1 MPPTKRKAPAS
12 TSTCTPSSSSP
23 TCSTPALA
31 QLRTALSHYPTSLAL
46 RANASK
52 SSKELVELDHWFR
65 VDLRHKLGISA
76 PGDADHGATK
86 PKTKTKNSA
95 NQLVPLDRDDLTNLM
110 RWKLARGKFRPRLI
124 ELAASNPTTL
134 IDSVLTPLLERSTPS
149 LSLVPLLSTLRG
161 IGPATSSALLSLYR
175 PRTDPFLSDEAWTV
189 FFPTE
194 KPEYTEKAYKRFCE
208 VFKVR
213 LEEEGWGSAEELEMA
228 CWSWAVR
235 EKYGKVEE
243 DGATKE
249 TKDTAL
255 NRDEPWGIGRETE
268 GDEGKRARKKTK

>member
-1 MPPTKRKAPAS
+1 MPPTKRKAAPS
-12 TSTCTPSSSSP
+12 TST
-23 TCSTPALA
+23 ST
-31 QLRTALSHYPTSLAL
+31 
-46 RANASK
+46 AS

-65 VDLRHKLGISA
+65 VDLRRKLGIRA
-76 PGDADHGATK
+76 PASLQAGDADHGATK
-86 PKTKTKNSA
+86 PKPKTKNWA

-124 ELAASNPTTL
+124 ELASSNPTTR
-134 IDSVLTPLLERSTPS
+134 IHSVLAPLLERSTPS
-149 LSLVPLLSTLRG
+149 LALVPRLSTLRG

-194 KPEYTEKAYKRFCE
+194 KPEYTEKAYKRFRE

-235 EKYGKVEE
+235 EKYGKAEE
-243 DGATKE
+243 DGTMKE
-249 TKDTAL
+249 TEDTAL
-255 NRDEPWGIGRETE
+255 NRDEPRGIGRETAGE
-268 GDEGKRARKKTK
+268 EGKRARRKTK